1 MDTENLVRMANNIG
15 QFFSAEPEADVAISG
30 VADHLKRFW
39 ELRMRLA
46 IIKHYQSGGEGLS
59 EIAHAAVAR
68 LVAEQEKLSEAGNG

>member
-1 MDTENLVRMANNIG
+1 MDTENLVKMANNIG
-15 QFFSAEPEADVAISG
+15 QFFNAEPETETAIAG

-46 IIKHYQSGGEGLS
+46 IIRYYQSGGVGLS

-68 LVAEQEKLSEAGNG
+68 LAAEQEKLAEAGNG